1 MKKASRLFALSLVP
15 ALVIAV
21 STWVTACGGGEEEE
35 AVAAKLTAANPA
47 DGSEI
52 PTGATVTLTFD
63 KDPGTVTATGGTVEG
78 TGTTRKLKVTA
89 ATVQLTWDNG
99 GSATLNYKLLPED
112 KEAPKLAKSTPADG
126 AKDVDPADANTNG
139 IVLEFNENIGKAT
152 VKVSEGGTDLGWV
165 ASTKEKTVTLKP
177 PKGKELVNEKTYEVS
192 GEVEDVAGNKA
203 SVKISFTTKAK
214 Q

>member
-1 MKKASRLFALSLVP
+1 MKKASRLLALLLAP
-15 ALVIAV
+15 ALVVAV
-21 STWVTACGGGEEEE
+21 STWLTACGGDEETTET
-35 AVAAKLTAANPA
+35 AAKLTAANPA

-52 PTGATVTLTFD
+52 PTGATVTLSFD
-63 KDPGTVTATGGTVEG
+63 KDPGNVTATGGTIEG
-78 TGTTRKLKVTA
+78 TGTSRKLKVTA
-89 ATVQLTWDNG
+89 ASVTLSWDNG

-112 KEAPKLAKSTPADG
+112 KEAPKLASSKPADG

-139 IVLEFNENIGKAT
+139 ITLEFSENVGKAT
-152 VKVSEGGTDLGWV
+152 IKVSEGGTDLGWV
-165 ASTKEKTVTLKP
+165 ASTKDKTVTLKP

-192 GEVEDVAGNKA
+192 GDVEDLAGNKA

>member
-1 MKKASRLFALSLVP
+1 MNKASRLFALLLVP
-15 ALVIAV
+15 ALVVAV
-21 STWVTACGGGEEEE
+21 STWLTACGGGEEEV
-35 AVAAKLTAANPA
+35 VAAKLTATNPL

-63 KDPGTVTATGGTVEG
+63 KDPGTVNATGGTVVEG

-89 ATVQLTWDNG
+89 ATIQLTWDNG

-126 AKDVDPADANTNG
+126 AKDVDPADVNTNG

-165 ASTKEKTVTLKP
+165 ASPKEKTITLKP

-192 GEVEDVAGNKA
+192 GEVEDAAGNKA

>member
-1 MKKASRLFALSLVP
+1 MNKASRLFALLLAP
-15 ALVIAV
+15 ALVVAV
-21 STWVTACGGGEEEE
+21 STWLAACGGGGEET
-35 AVAAKLTAANPA
+35 AAAAKLTAANPA

-52 PTGATVTLTFD
+52 PTGSIVTLTFD
-63 KDPGTVTATGGTVEG
+63 KDPGNVQATGGTVEG
-78 TGTTRKLKVTA
+78 AGTTRKLKVTA
-89 ATVQLTWDNG
+89 AKVTLTWDNG

-112 KEAPKLAKSTPADG
+112 KEAPKLASSTPKDG
-126 AKDVDPADANTNG
+126 AKDVDPADVNTNG
-139 IVLEFNENIGKAT
+139 IVLEFNENIGKASL
-152 VKVSEGGTDLGWV
+152 KVSEGGTDLGWV

-192 GEVEDVAGNKA
+192 GDVEDAAGNKT